1 MEIVNKVAQ
10 SGILTLELDKQIN
23 DKKIV
28 LFDLKDFLF
37 QGLVLK
43 EKEFRYALKNL
54 ETESFHGKY
63 VGVFCS
69 TDAIVPLWAYMLIA
83 SKLEGICTSITFGNK
98 SKVEELM
105 INDWIDQLNPND
117 FEEKRVVI
125 KGCFDKPIPT
135 SAYLRITQKL
145 KPIVKSIMYGEPCS
159 TVPIYK
165 QKK

>member
-37 QGLVLK
+37 QGLVSK

-83 SKLEGICTSITFGNK
+83 S
-98 SKVEELM
+98 
-105 INDWIDQLNPND
+105 
-117 FEEKRVVI
+117 
-125 KGCFDKPIPT
+125 
-135 SAYLRITQKL
+135 
-145 KPIVKSIMYGEPCS
+145 
-159 TVPIYK
+159 
-165 QKK
+165 